1 MHANIKYDL
10 TNWVDGMKIHKDH
23 FLNSENALM
32 DAIRDT
38 QASMLTHFNFGL
50 LPPAPGERSSLE
62 YNIVKAQSD
71 NYVITLTLCRAITAG
86 GTRIEIGT
94 SLDKGL
100 TATSRFEQWAG
111 GKKEFDYYYAVVTVN
126 PFERVPYG
134 EPSPSETPARHP
146 FTRPFYGLD
155 IISGEDLTAEAFGM
169 YHFPVAR
176 FKRKGNEII
185 PDETWFP
192 PSINIFS
199 HPGMIALCKEIG
211 SNLNRVQDYSNS
223 IIRKV
228 VAKSQ
233 NTALAQNVK
242 KLSEINVQYISG
254 IFFSFRTILPHQPPV
269 FLLNAMLNLANTVK
283 VSLDFMVEKEKED
296 LLQYFKE
303 WTELTPTHFIELLA
317 NAIETEYDHY
327 AIVDSYHP
335 VITFLHKWAS
345 LFEQLNELELI
356 GKRKDKDFIIRE
368 RVMGDHKNEKK
379 KGFNFLE

>member
-32 DAIRDT
+32 DAIRDAR
-38 QASMLTHFNFGL
+38 ASMLTHYNFGL
-50 LPPAPGERSSLE
+50 LPPAPGDISALDF
-62 YNIVKAQSD
+62 NLVKSQSD
-71 NYVITLTLCRAITAG
+71 NYIFTLNLCRAITAG
-86 GTRIEIGT
+86 GARIEIGA
-94 SLDKGL
+94 SLDKKL
-100 TATSRFEQWAG
+100 TGTSKFDQFSG

-126 PFERVPYG
+126 PFERVPQG
-134 EPSPSETPARHP
+134 EPSPRETPARHP
-146 FTRPFYGLD
+146 YTKPFYSLD
-155 IISGEDLTAEAFGM
+155 IISGEDLAAEAFGL

-176 FKRKGNEII
+176 FKRKGNEIVS
-185 PDETWFP
+185 DDKWFP
-192 PSINIFS
+192 PCINIFS
-199 HPGMIALCKEIG
+199 HPGMLALCKEIG

-254 IFFSFRTILPHQPPV
+254 IFFSFRTILPYQPPV
-269 FLLNAMLNLANTVK
+269 FLLNTMVNLANLVK
-283 VSLDFMVEKEKED
+283 VSLDFMIEKEKEE

-327 AIVDSYHP
+327 AIVDSYQP
-335 VITFLHKWAS
+335 VNMFLHKWAS

-368 RVMGDHKNEKK
+368 RVVGDNKNEKK